1 MAVRVLLI
9 DDDPLI
15 REIGREMLSRA
26 GYAVTTAED
35 GAEGLKTV
43 AEGDFDLLITDM
55 VMPDADG
62 LDVIREVRGRLPDL
76 PVIAISS
83 GGRVGA
89 DFYLKLASAMGA
101 NAVFPKPLR
110 KEPFLALVEHVLKG
124 GEAAAAA

>member
-15 REIGREMLSRA
+15 REIGREMLTRA
-26 GYAVTTAED
+26 GYEVTTADD
-35 GAEGLKTV
+35 GAAGLRTAA
-43 AEGDFDLLITDM
+43 AETFDLLITDM

-62 LDVIREVRGRLPDL
+62 LDVIRQVRSQRPDL

-101 NAVFPKPLR
+101 SAVFPKPLR
-110 KEPFLALVEHVLKG
+110 REPFLALVEHVLAG
-124 GEAAAAA
+124 AETSAAA